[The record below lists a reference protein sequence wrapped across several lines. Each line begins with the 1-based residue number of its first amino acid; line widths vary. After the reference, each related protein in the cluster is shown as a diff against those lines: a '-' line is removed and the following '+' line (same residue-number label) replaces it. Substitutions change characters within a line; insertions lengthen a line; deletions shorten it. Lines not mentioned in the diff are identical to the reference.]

1 MMQQH
6 PRKAG
11 PLWAATIVVAALLAS
26 LPGLAGTPERPSKA
40 VTIVDLNGNEIRVT
54 ADELRAMPQHT
65 EKELIFVGE
74 HRGFIGI
81 FDFSGVRLVDLLEKA
96 EAAQAAGGYKK
107 ENMYLVFRGTDGY
120 QVVASWQELMLSA
133 DGPRVL
139 AVLEKDGEPL
149 PPEEGEIRLLFPGD
163 KYCGRSVK
171 CLETIEVH
179 VVKGVV
185 EKTDKKQEE
194 PVEE

>member
-6 PRKAG
+6 PRKAR
-11 PLWAATIVVAALLAS
+11 PLGAAAVVVAAALVS
-26 LPGLAGTPERPSKA
+26 VPVLAGTPERPSKA

-65 EKELIFVGE
+65 EKEFVFVGE
-74 HRGFIGI
+74 RTGFIGI
-81 FDFSGVRLVDLLEKA
+81 FDFSGVRLVDLLVKA
-96 EAAQAAGGYKK
+96 KAAQAAGGYKK

-120 QVVASWQELMLSA
+120 QVVASWQELMLNA

-149 PPEEGEIRLLFPGD
+149 APEEGEIRLLFPGD

-171 CLETIEVH
+171 CLETIEIH
-179 VVKGVV
+179 VVEGVV
-185 EKTDKKQEE
+185 EKKDEKQGG
-194 PVEE
+194 PDQK

>member
-6 PRKAG
+6 VRKAH
-11 PLWAATIVVAALLAS
+11 PLWLTAVVTAVALAS
-26 LPGLAGTPERPSKA
+26 IPAVAGTPERPSKA
-40 VTIVDLNGNEIRVT
+40 VTIVDLDGAEIRVT
-54 ADELRAMPQHT
+54 AAELRAMPQHS
-65 EKELIFVGE
+65 EKEFIFVGE
-74 HRGFIGI
+74 RTGFIGI
-81 FDFSGVRLVDLLEKA
+81 FDFAGVRVVDLLERA
-96 EAAQAAGGYKK
+96 QAAQAASGYKE

-120 QVVASWQELMLSA
+120 QVAASWQELMLNA

-149 PPEEGEIRLLFPGD
+149 PPEEGAIRLLFAGD

-171 CLETIEVH
+171 CLETIEIH

-185 EKTDKKQEE
+185 EKEDMEQGE
-194 PVEE
+194 PVEK